1 MFNFLRPASAN
12 ANQPSLSQIAD
23 GVAKGEITLVD
34 VREAGEVRASG
45 KAKGALN
52 IPLGVLQ
59 LKADPSAPDALL
71 RPGKPVALYCASG
84 GRSGMAAQMREAAVV
99 YGTGTLEQL
108 KAEIISQVVAEMEA
122 NLLEPL
128 ERRTGRNPTPG
139 ERRRQP
145 VCQHDD

>member
-84 GRSGMAAQMREAAVV
+84 GRSGMAAQMLQRMGYAPVWNIGGLGDWHAA
-99 YGTGTLEQL
+99 GG
-108 KAEIISQVVAEMEA
+108 QV
-122 NLLEPL
+122 
-128 ERRTGRNPTPG
+128 ERS
-139 ERRRQP
+139 
-145 VCQHDD
+145 